1 MKIMINYCNYGDD
14 DHTNNNKEKDGDKK
28 ETD

>member
-1 MKIMINYCNYGDD
+1 MKIMINYCNGDD